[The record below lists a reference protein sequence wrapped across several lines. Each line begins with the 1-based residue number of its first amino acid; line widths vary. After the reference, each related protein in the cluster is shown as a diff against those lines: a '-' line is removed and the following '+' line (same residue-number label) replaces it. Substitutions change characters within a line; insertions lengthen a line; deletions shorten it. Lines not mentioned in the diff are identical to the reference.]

1 MKVTALET
9 IELAEFPFMFWL
21 RVHTDEG
28 LIGTGETFWQA
39 FQASNQKQLRSGE

>member
-21 RVHTDEG
+21 LRNK
-28 LIGTGETFWQA
+28 FSPAQ
-39 FQASNQKQLRSGE
+39 QASVEVVAA